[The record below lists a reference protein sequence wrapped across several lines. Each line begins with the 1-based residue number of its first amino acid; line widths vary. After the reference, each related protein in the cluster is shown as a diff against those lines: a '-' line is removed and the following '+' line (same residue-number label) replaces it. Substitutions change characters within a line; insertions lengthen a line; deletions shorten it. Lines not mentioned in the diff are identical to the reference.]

1 MKSKYKLFLFWA
13 SIGTAIGGAIYI
25 NSLFFFADETDI
37 ITDNIITENIE
48 LKTPEDI
55 VDIAIKNII
64 VYPNRSDQESIYIDI
79 EIQNTNGD
87 ETVQVSLSNDNNLIG
102 SDQISLK
109 SNQKVYFQSFL
120 LRDNINFESKFD
132 VKVSSLKHEDNIEN
146 NRYSFNVNLESDNSK
161 IAIISGN
168 LNFNSMAI
176 INHIGN
182 NFDHFIP
189 NFETGIHDFK
199 DFWFKKYDLVIL
211 DNFPNHI
218 ISDKWL
224 ELFIRKLYSQNTALI
239 LSIGNN
245 QNFDS
250 LIKLSPLFGVKTDSK
265 EDLDNI
271 SKRTFFEK
279 NQFKSVL
286 INNANFYKD
295 FLNEKNNYFEESLKW
310 ALENKK
316 LRYNFFLGS
325 EHYKIN
331 DKIFVYGFSNRID
344 LEKKIFTAKISI
356 DNKYLYDKKLYFNP
370 ISDYYFSQFNID
382 NFGNYK
388 IEIIDENDFILETIS
403 VNIVEELSKL

>member
-1 MKSKYKLFLFWA
+1 M
-13 SIGTAIGGAIYI
+13 
-25 NSLFFFADETDI
+25 
-37 ITDNIITENIE
+37 
-48 LKTPEDI
+48 
-55 VDIAIKNII
+55 
-64 VYPNRSDQESIYIDI
+64 
-79 EIQNTNGD
+79 
-87 ETVQVSLSNDNNLIG
+87 
-102 SDQISLK
+102 K

-120 LRDNINFESKFD
+120 LKDNIDFKSKFD
-132 VKVSSLKHEDNIEN
+132 VKVSSLKLEDNIAN
-146 NRYSFNVNLESDNSK
+146 NRYSFNVSLESDNPK

-176 INHIGN
+176 ISHVAND
-182 NFDHFIP
+182 FDHFIP
-189 NFETGIHDFK
+189 DFETGIHDFK
-199 DFWFKKYDLVIL
+199 DFWFKKYDLVIF
-211 DNFPNHI
+211 DNFPNYI

-224 ELFIRKLYSQNTALI
+224 ELFVRKIYSQNTALI

-250 LIKLSPLFGVKTDSK
+250 LIKLSPLFGVEIDS
-265 EDLDNI
+265 EGDIANI

-286 INNANFYKD
+286 INNANFYED
-295 FLNEKNNYFEESLKW
+295 FFNEKNDYFDKSLKW

-325 EHYKIN
+325 EHHKIN
-331 DKIFVYGFSNRID
+331 DKVFIYGFSNRID

-356 DNKYLYDKKLYFNP
+356 DDRYLYDKKLYFNP

-382 NFGNYK
+382 NFGSYK

>member
-1 MKSKYKLFLFWA
+1 M
-13 SIGTAIGGAIYI
+13 
-25 NSLFFFADETDI
+25 
-37 ITDNIITENIE
+37 
-48 LKTPEDI
+48 
-55 VDIAIKNII
+55 
-64 VYPNRSDQESIYIDI
+64 
-79 EIQNTNGD
+79 
-87 ETVQVSLSNDNNLIG
+87 
-102 SDQISLK
+102 K

-120 LRDNINFESKFD
+120 LKDNIDFKSKFD
-132 VKVSSLKHEDNIEN
+132 VKVSSLKLEDNIAN
-146 NRYSFNVNLESDNSK
+146 NRYSFNVSLESNNPK

-176 INHIGN
+176 INHVAN
-182 NFDHFIP
+182 DFDHFIP
-189 NFETGIHDFK
+189 DFETGIHDFK
-199 DFWFKKYDLVIL
+199 DFWFKRYDLVIF

-218 ISDKWL
+218 ISDEWR
-224 ELFIRKLYSQNTALI
+224 ELFVRKINSQNTALI

-250 LIKLSPLFGVKTDSK
+250 LMKLSPLFGVKIDSK
-265 EDLDNI
+265 EDINNI

-286 INNANFYKD
+286 INNANFYED
-295 FLNEKNNYFEESLKW
+295 FFNEKNNYFEESLKW

-316 LRYNFFLGS
+316 LHYNFFLGS
-325 EHYKIN
+325 EHYNIN
-331 DKIFVYGFSNRID
+331 DKIFIYGFSNRVD

-356 DNKYLYDKKLYFNP
+356 DDRYLYNKRLYFNP

>member
-1 MKSKYKLFLFWA
+1 
-13 SIGTAIGGAIYI
+13 
-25 NSLFFFADETDI
+25 
-37 ITDNIITENIE
+37 
-48 LKTPEDI
+48 
-55 VDIAIKNII
+55 
-64 VYPNRSDQESIYIDI
+64 
-79 EIQNTNGD
+79 
-87 ETVQVSLSNDNNLIG
+87 
-102 SDQISLK
+102 
-109 SNQKVYFQSFL
+109 
-120 LRDNINFESKFD
+120 
-132 VKVSSLKHEDNIEN
+132 
-146 NRYSFNVNLESDNSK
+146 
-161 IAIISGN
+161 
-168 LNFNSMAI
+168 MAI

-295 FLNEKNNYFEESLKW
+295 FLNEKNDYFEESLKW

-382 NFGNYK
+382 NFGNYQ

>member
-1 MKSKYKLFLFWA
+1 MRKNNIYLFLLILLTIFSVDYIINN
-13 SIGTAIGGAIYI
+13 SIDDLDIDKDIVVENEI
-25 NSLFFFADETDI
+25 VSEDI
-37 ITDNIITENIE
+37 ITD
-48 LKTPEDI
+48 L
-55 VDIAIKNII
+55 AIKNII
-64 VYPNRSDQESIYIDI
+64 VYPNRSDQKSIYIDI
-79 EIQNTNGD
+79 EIQNINGD
-87 ETVQVSLSNDNNLIG
+87 ETVQVSLSNANNLIG

-120 LRDNINFESKFD
+120 LRDNIDFKSKFD
-132 VKVSSLKHEDNIEN
+132 VKVSSLKLEDNIAN
-146 NRYSFNVNLESDNSK
+146 NRYSFNVSLESDNPK

-176 INHIGN
+176 ISHVAND
-182 NFDHFIP
+182 FDHFIP
-189 NFETGIHDFK
+189 DFETGIHDFK
-199 DFWFKKYDLVIL
+199 DFWFKRYDLVIF

-224 ELFIRKLYSQNTALI
+224 ELFVRKIYSQNTALI

-250 LIKLSPLFGVKTDSK
+250 LIKLSPLFGVKIDSK
-265 EDLDNI
+265 EDIANI

-286 INNANFYKD
+286 INNANFYED
-295 FLNEKNNYFEESLKW
+295 FFNEKNDYFDKSLKW

-325 EHYKIN
+325 EHHKIN
-331 DKIFVYGFSNRID
+331 DKVFIYGFSNRID

-356 DNKYLYDKKLYFNP
+356 DDRYLYDKKLYFNP

-382 NFGNYK
+382 DFGNYK